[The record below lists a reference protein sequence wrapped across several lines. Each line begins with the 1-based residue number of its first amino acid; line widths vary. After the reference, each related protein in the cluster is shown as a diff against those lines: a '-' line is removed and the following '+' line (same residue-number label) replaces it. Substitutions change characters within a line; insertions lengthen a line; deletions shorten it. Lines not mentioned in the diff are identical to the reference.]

1 MTEAIWVAIIGGG
14 TTVLGYIL
22 KHLVALRRENTRD
35 HATVTQKLDQL
46 ITTHDHL
53 DGRITEVRED
63 VRDMRTDVRAVNQ
76 RLDDHIHGE

>member
-1 MTEAIWVAIIGGG
+1 MTEAIWVAIIGSGA
-14 TTVLGYIL
+14 TVMGYVL

-35 HATVTQKLDQL
+35 HATVVSRLDQL
-46 ITTHDHL
+46 ITGHDHL

-76 RLDDHIHGE
+76 RLDDHIHGQ